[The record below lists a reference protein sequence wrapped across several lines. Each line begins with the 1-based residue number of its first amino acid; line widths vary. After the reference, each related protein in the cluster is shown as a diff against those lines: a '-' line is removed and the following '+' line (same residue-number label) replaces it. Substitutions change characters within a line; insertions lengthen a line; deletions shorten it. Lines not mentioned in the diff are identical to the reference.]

1 MSVLKGASFAR
12 GWISSGRFYTRR
24 SFVKRVR
31 DEGTAR
37 RIMMKRLII
46 LIVSF
51 FCLQHL
57 YAADFKFE
65 TTSEGITKALIKQ
78 KTQRKIK
85 TRSLTETTD
94 VKMRSIRVV
103 GKEHGKL
110 VEKTMIVPENEPIQG
125 VNLKI
130 EFDYDSYAIRPES
143 YPLLN
148 ELGKALTGEHLK
160 GHSMIIK
167 GHTDSDGEK
176 TYNLKLSLNRAFVV
190 KLYLTSHFSI
200 DSSLLKVVG
209 YGEGLPLV
217 PNDSP
222 ENKQINRRV
231 EIAARP

>member
-1 MSVLKGASFAR
+1 
-12 GWISSGRFYTRR
+12 
-24 SFVKRVR
+24 
-31 DEGTAR
+31 
-37 RIMMKRLII
+37 MKRFII
-46 LIVSF
+46 LMVSF
-51 FCLQHL
+51 FCLQYL

-103 GKEHGKL
+103 GKVHGKL

-176 TYNLKLSLNRAFVV
+176 TYNLKLSLYRAFVV